1 MIRQL
6 TRKINYS
13 YEQLA
18 EFISEENLKTEAI
31 LTFTF
36 IAILIFMLYS

>member
-18 EFISEENLKTEAI
+18 EFIIEENLKTEAI